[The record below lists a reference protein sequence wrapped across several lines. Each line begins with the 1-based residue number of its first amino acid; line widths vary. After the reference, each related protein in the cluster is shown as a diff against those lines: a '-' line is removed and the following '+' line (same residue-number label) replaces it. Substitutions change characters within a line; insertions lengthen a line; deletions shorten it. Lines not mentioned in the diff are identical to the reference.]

1 MRQSLAIALALA
13 TVVVTAGAQD
23 RPSPG
28 TDRGGHFQWSG
39 SVPAGQWVRVKNF
52 NGRISV
58 RAGSGDRVEITGVKS
73 SRRGEAP
80 DVRIEA
86 TPTPGGGILVC
97 AFWTETATCDEDS
110 YESSRSDRRGTRR
123 HDDISVEFTV
133 TLPVGVNVGA
143 SSINGGI
150 DVQGATGEV
159 RASTV
164 NGEVRAVSN
173 GGPVNAST
181 VNGSVFARMR
191 TLPGDGELR
200 FTTVN
205 GSIEVELP
213 ARLDADVEMRTVNG
227 GFRTDFP
234 MTLSGRI
241 SPRHLRATIGQ
252 GGRELHLK
260 TVNGSIELRK
270 AP

>member
-1 MRQSLAIALALA
+1 MRQIIAFALALTTLA
-13 TVVVTAGAQD
+13 ASAGAQAHGQSGD
-23 RPSPG
+23 R
-28 TDRGGHFQWSG
+28 FQWSG
-39 SVPAGQWVRVKNF
+39 SVPRGQWVRVKNL
-52 NGRISV
+52 NGRIVV
-58 RAGSGDRVEITGVKS
+58 RPGSGNRVEVVGVKS
-73 SRRGEAP
+73 YRRGDPNE
-80 DVRIEA
+80 VRIEA
-86 TPTPGGGILVC
+86 RPTEGGGILVC
-97 AFWTETATCDEDS
+97 AFWHEEATCDEDS
-110 YESSRSDRRGTRR
+110 YSSNDSRRRGTRR
-123 HDDISVEFTV
+123 DNDVSVEFTV
-133 TLPVGVNVGA
+133 TLPAGVNVGV
-143 SSINGGI
+143 SSVNGEV

-159 RASTV
+159 RANTV

-191 TLPGDGELR
+191 ALPGDGDLR

-213 ARLDADVEMRTVNG
+213 AQLDADVEMRTVNG

-234 MTLSGRI
+234 MTLSGRV
-241 SPRHLRATIGQ
+241 SPRHLRATIGK
-252 GGRELHLK
+252 GGRELRLT